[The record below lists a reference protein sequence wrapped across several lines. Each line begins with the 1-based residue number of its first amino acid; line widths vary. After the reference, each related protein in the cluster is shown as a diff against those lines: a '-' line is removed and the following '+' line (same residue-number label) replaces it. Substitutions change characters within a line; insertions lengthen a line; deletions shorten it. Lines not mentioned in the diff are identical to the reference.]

1 MFFTFR
7 WGTNLETREGT
18 KCKLV
23 CEFFDLVMLDNS
35 HRAALGE
42 VPLDFKEAKERWE
55 DVLCRNDLR
64 VTSASQERSSGASV
78 SSRDKGRS
86 GNNNNASSNSK
97 AKGAPGATSARPKPS
112 FSGKQF
118 CYDFNRKTG
127 CRRTQATSG
136 CKDSKGT
143 EYAHVCN
150 FYDSTSSK
158 YCYAAHSREANH

>member
-1 MFFTFR
+1 MFIILR
-7 WGTNLETREGT
+7 WGTNLDTREGT

-64 VTSASQERSSGASV
+64 VAGASQERSAGAG
-78 SSRDKGRS
+78 SSNRDKGRNS
-86 GNNNNASSNSK
+86 GNSSSK
-97 AKGAPGATSARPKPS
+97 AKGTSGAVSTRPKPS
-112 FSGKQF
+112 FSGKQL
-118 CYDFNRKTG
+118 CYDYNRKAG
-127 CRRTQATSG
+127 CRRTQVTGG
-136 CKDSKGT
+136 CKDSKGA

-150 FYDSTSSK
+150 YYDSTSSK
-158 YCYAAHSREANH
+158 YCYVTHSRETNH